1 MIYEPIWGAIIAW
14 YLFLAGLGGGAFATA
29 VFVRYRHPDCK
40 RLMRVGRLIAP
51 IVVIIGL
58 CLLMFDAAA
67 GFAHPLRFALL
78 LTNFGSVMTWGV
90 VFLAV
95 FVVVALIVLV
105 LDLMKREVPMWL
117 DCVGLVMGLCVAIYT
132 GCLLGVCQGFPLW
145 NSALLPILFLVSA
158 VSTGM
163 AAVLLVGVFY
173 APDEFNE
180 VVVMKKFHFWLPV
193 IEFVLVAALLFIT
206 AFNPSPAGWESVM
219 SLVAGNW
226 AVAFWLLF
234 VIVGLGVKGGIEKA
248 NLFMMPA
255 LIIMAV
261 AIAIYTL
268 TMPGAVEGALYY
280 LTPDFSKFSPELVI
294 GALGQMFYSL
304 SLAMGIMITYGSYM
318 RKQDSL
324 TSSVV
329 RIGGFDLGVSFI
341 AGLLIVSAAFV
352 AMGSGDAVA
361 AKAGPSLMFV
371 TLPTVFVDMGGMATF
386 IGFLFF
392 LLVLFAALTSAISL
406 VETLVSIVHDGLQCT
421 RAKALGI
428 VIAFVVIAGAIIN
441 AGYNGLSVIEPLGAG
456 SSILDFADFI
466 SNSVLMPIV
475 ALLTCVFVGWI
486 VKPKTIIDEVRI
498 SSKFS
503 AAGAWT
509 IMIKYI
515 APVLVIIILV
525 AYVAAQFGFFSM

>member
-1 MIYEPIWGAIIAW
+1 MASNESASPARASWSGKWAFI
-14 YLFLAGLGGGAFATA
+14 LAAAASAVGLGNMWRFPYLAAKFGGGTFLLTYLVLVATFGLSLLLLETALGRHTRQSVIGAFSHFGKKYIWIGILAA
-29 VFVRYRHPDCK
+29 VVPFIITPYYC
-40 RLMRVGRLIAP
+40 
-51 IVVIIGL
+51 IIGGWVTKY
-58 CLLMFDAAA
+58 MVAYITNGPAALA
-67 GFAHPLRFALL
+67 DGGTFFTGFISSNVESYVWMLIFMAL
-78 LTNFGSVMTWGV
+78 
-90 VFLAV
+90 VF
-95 FVVVALIVLV
+95 FVVAL
-105 LDLMKREVPMWL
+105 
-117 DCVGLVMGLCVAIYT
+117 
-132 GCLLGVCQGFPLW
+132 GVQ
-145 NSALLPILFLVSA
+145 
-158 VSTGM
+158 
-163 AAVLLVGVFY
+163 
-173 APDEFNE
+173 
-180 VVVMKKFHFWLPV
+180 
-193 IEFVLVAALLFIT
+193 
-206 AFNPSPAGWESVM
+206 
-219 SLVAGNW
+219 
-226 AVAFWLLF
+226 
-234 VIVGLGVKGGIEKA
+234 GGIEKA
-248 NLFMMPA
+248 NRIMMPA
-255 LIIMAV
+255 LIVMAV

-441 AGYNGLSVIEPLGAG
+441 AGYNGLSFIEPLGAG

>member
-1 MIYEPIWGAIIAW
+1 MWRFP
-14 YLFLAGLGGGAFATA
+14 YLAAKYGGGTFLLTYVVLVFTFGVSLLLLETALGRKTGQSAIGAFKAFGKKYAFIGILASA
-29 VFVRYRHPDCK
+29 VPFIITPYYC
-40 RLMRVGRLIAP
+40 
-51 IVVIIGL
+51 IIGGWVTKYT
-58 CLLMFDAAA
+58 AAYLVNGPEA
-67 GFAHPLRFALL
+67 LADGGDFFTGFISSN
-78 LTNFGSVMTWGV
+78 TES
-90 VFLAV
+90 FLW
-95 FVVVALIVLV
+95 
-105 LDLMKREVPMWL
+105 M
-117 DCVGLVMGLCVAIYT
+117 
-132 GCLLGVCQGFPLW
+132 
-145 NSALLPILFLVSA
+145 
-158 VSTGM
+158 
-163 AAVLLVGVFY
+163 
-173 APDEFNE
+173 
-180 VVVMKKFHFWLPV
+180 
-193 IEFVLVAALLFIT
+193 LLF
-206 AFNPSPAGWESVM
+206 
-219 SLVAGNW
+219 
-226 AVAFWLLF
+226 
-234 VIVGLGVKGGIEKA
+234 
-248 NLFMMPA
+248 
-255 LIIMAV
+255 MAV

-441 AGYNGLSVIEPLGAG
+441 AGYNGLSFIEPLGAG

>member
-29 VFVRYRHPDCK
+29 VFVRYRHPECK

-67 GFAHPLRFALL
+67 GVAHPLRFARL
-78 LTNFGSVMTWGV
+78 LTNLGSVMTWGV

-95 FVVVALIVLV
+95 FVVVALIVLL

-219 SLVAGNW
+219 SLVSGNW

-234 VIVGLGVKGGIEKA
+234 VIVGLVLPTILECWMLWLAKHE
-248 NLFMMPA
+248 FE
-255 LIIMAV
+255 
-261 AIAIYTL
+261 TSR
-268 TMPGAVEGALYY
+268 T
-280 LTPDFSKFSPELVI
+280 
-294 GALGQMFYSL
+294 GQMISAL
-304 SLAMGIMITYGSYM
+304 SDAGVL
-318 RKQDSL
+318 
-324 TSSVV
+324 V
-329 RIGGFDLGVSFI
+329 GGFMLR
-341 AGLLIVSAAFV
+341 LLIVSAAV
-352 AMGSGDAVA
+352 
-361 AKAGPSLMFV
+361 PI
-371 TLPTVFVDMGGMATF
+371 T
-386 IGFLFF
+386 
-392 LLVLFAALTSAISL
+392 
-406 VETLVSIVHDGLQCT
+406 IVQPWML
-421 RAKALGI
+421 
-428 VIAFVVIAGAIIN
+428 
-441 AGYNGLSVIEPLGAG
+441 
-456 SSILDFADFI
+456 
-466 SNSVLMPIV
+466 
-475 ALLTCVFVGWI
+475 
-486 VKPKTIIDEVRI
+486 
-498 SSKFS
+498 
-503 AAGAWT
+503 
-509 IMIKYI
+509 
-515 APVLVIIILV
+515 
-525 AYVAAQFGFFSM
+525 